1 MHVHSVWL
9 SKGKLT
15 FLGTLAWEW
24 QGWPCI
30 SSCSAGAAPEHGT
43 VQVATVGYGDI
54 TPQTPGEEA
63 VAIFVF
69 LLGIIFFGVLIGSLT
84 QLLQRAS
91 KDARKAQLYREKM
104 ESVEAWL
111 RARHFPARLRV
122 SHSPPGSLRPV
133 VQWGD

>member
-1 MHVHSVWL
+1 MAMHL
-9 SKGKLT
+9 ILLRG
-15 FLGTLAWEW
+15 
-24 QGWPCI
+24 
-30 SSCSAGAAPEHGT
+30 GAPPEHGT

-104 ESVEAWL
+104 ESVEGWL
-111 RARHFPARLRV
+111 RGRHFPARLRV
-122 SHSPPGSLRPV
+122 SHSPPRQPSLSRL
-133 VQWGD
+133 